1 MGQINV
7 TINGQDYK
15 LACRDGEEER
25 LSSLA
30 NYLNDKTKSL
40 VESLG
45 QVGENRLLLMTAL
58 LVADELADA
67 EEKIDAL
74 SNGDSKAVKEAVNTR
89 LAKILDGASD
99 KLEGIADQLEA

>member
-25 LSSLA
+25 LGSLA
-30 NYLNDKTKSL
+30 KYVSDKTESL

-45 QVGENRLLLMTAL
+45 QVGETRILLMAAL

-74 SNGDSKAVKEAVNTR
+74 SNGESKAVKEAVDIR
-89 LAKILDGASD
+89 LEKILDGASE
-99 KLEGIADQLEA
+99 KLEGIAERLEA